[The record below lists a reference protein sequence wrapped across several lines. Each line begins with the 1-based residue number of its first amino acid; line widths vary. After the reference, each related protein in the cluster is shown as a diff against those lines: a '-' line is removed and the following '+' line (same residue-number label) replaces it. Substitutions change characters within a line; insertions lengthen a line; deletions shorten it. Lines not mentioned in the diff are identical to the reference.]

1 MKKSFIFCGLCIS
14 FLFFTGCQ
22 GQNKVN
28 LADYLKVS
36 FDGANGRG
44 TVSAG
49 LDEEKVMKDLYG
61 EVAMT
66 DPETFVM
73 SLDEEKKRALKTQAS
88 SLKNAEIKINKKKD
102 LSNGDKITVTV
113 NARNVDEFVNGSKG
127 FEVKGLKKV
136 PKKIQD
142 VSNFDELKKEM
153 DDSFSDFYSKQ
164 DYTIHDECLMYKKDA
179 DSDGYGELVKVFNFS
194 RNVDSN
200 SYVYSGKAGSKS
212 VEVISIDDI
221 FINDDGS
228 VNYSVCAPESKTDDY
243 DSVVNTFQKK
253 GYEKVE

>member
-1 MKKSFIFCGLCIS
+1 MKKIFIFCGLCIS
-14 FLFFTGCQ
+14 FLFLTGCQ
-22 GQNKVN
+22 GQKKVN

-36 FDGANGRG
+36 FDGANGHG

-66 DPETFVM
+66 DPETFVT

-127 FEVKGLKKV
+127 FEVKGLKEV
-136 PKKIQD
+136 PKNIQD
-142 VSNFDELKKEM
+142 VSNFDELKKEI
-153 DDSFSDFYSKQ
+153 DDYIAQYYKRYFSDNYIVKECWMYSKN
-164 DYTIHDECLMYKKDA
+164 
-179 DSDGYGELVKVFNFS
+179 SSSSGYGELEKVCDFRDERTGNGTM
-194 RNVDSN
+194 V
-200 SYVYSGKAGSKS
+200 V
-212 VEVISIDDI
+212 VSIDGIYADNNKVS
-221 FINDDGS
+221 F
-228 VNYSVCAPESKTDDY
+228 NYPTEKNVIDTY
-243 DSVVNTFQKK
+243 DSYLSFLGKE
-253 GYEKVE
+253 GFSKVK